1 MLRAMA
7 FIDYQNFDIA
17 LKNYFRMLKKEFPR
31 LDYHKMAGNL
41 CDKIPLHAG
50 ESAGPRIQLLKTMLF
65 VPEPDE
71 FLLTDNFWKEY
82 DRSLSGL
89 QAKPFLDV
97 IKGRFMS
104 YPVDAD
110 VPMDIANRRTFY
122 KVEKG
127 TDINIAANM
136 LTMAFNNSYDIA
148 ILVSSDSDYKT
159 VLTTLRTFGKL
170 SFIATV
176 EGQVS
181 KLAEAADSQFTM
193 SEGFFETSLRKRDF
207 AHGKT

>member
-1 MLRAMA
+1 MLRAMT

-17 LKNYFRMLKKEFPR
+17 LKNYYRNLKKEFPR
-31 LDYHKMAGNL
+31 LDYQKLAHNL
-41 CDKIPLHAG
+41 CKRIPLPEFSG
-50 ESAGPRIQLLKTMLF
+50 EVALLKTMLF

-89 QAKPFLDV
+89 QSKPFLDV

-104 YPVDAD
+104 YPVDSD
-110 VPMDIANRRTFY
+110 VPMDITNRRTFY

-176 EGQVS
+176 EGQLS
-181 KLAEAADSQFTM
+181 KLADSADSQYTM
-193 SEGFFETSLRKRDF
+193 REEFFSNSLRKR
-207 AHGKT
+207 